1 MNAQDF
7 FYYSLGFGVWI
18 SIIVFAFIAFQVF
31 RLLRNLKET
40 GNKVQNVVEDVA
52 SLETTLKI
60 GVLGIL
66 QKLLNKFN
74 SRR

>member
-1 MNAQDF
+1 MTAQDF
-7 FYYSLGFGVWI
+7 FYYSLGLWVWI
-18 SIIVFAFIAFQVF
+18 SLFMLAFIAFQVYRF
-31 RLLRNLKET
+31 LQLLKKT

-66 QKLLNKFN
+66 QKLLNKFI